1 MTQLDEIEFWID
13 LNLPPQMASW
23 LEEEFRV
30 KAKSFKELQFEITP
44 DVEVYKMA
52 AQKDNKIIITTKDI
66 DFSNYQ
72 KVAGAPP
79 RILYLNVGNISNQ
92 NLKSLL
98 QERFPE
104 ILYLFLTTND
114 PLIEISTL

>member
-1 MTQLDEIEFWID
+1 MMQPDEIEFWID
-13 LNLPPQMASW
+13 LNLPPQMAIW
-23 LEEEFRV
+23 LQDEFGV
-30 KAKSFKELQFEITP
+30 SAKSFKELQFEIVP
-44 DVEVYKMA
+44 DVDVYRIA

-79 RILYLNVGNISNQ
+79 RILYLNIKNISNK
-92 NLKSLL
+92 NLKALL
-98 QERFPE
+98 HERFPE
-104 ILYLFLTTND
+104 ILNLFLTTTD